1 MKNIDLSYFIGKNV
15 NVLLE
20 KADELFNQDLESKIH
35 AHKIY
40 SLLIEQIPNIYET
53 TNEHAFRGQLRKK
66 IWDCEKLFFWNERY
80 SSQAG
85 QDKIIKDV
93 FFNNKKNGFFIEI
106 GAYDGIMG
114 SNCYHFEKY
123 LNWDGIA
130 LEPSSIQFEK
140 LKKNRKCK
148 LFNDAISY
156 EVKEVEFMEVTEG
169 LTQMSGINNDSF
181 KRNINI
187 ISNNHASKM
196 RAINMK
202 TITFDQ
208 IVSKNTKIDYL
219 SVDIEGE
226 EMDLLNSIN
235 FNDYE
240 IKVISVENNIPK
252 TQNFKNFFDIKN
264 FTYYDRVGQDE
275 IFYNSNSNDNI
286 CISSC

>member
-1 MKNIDLSYFIGKNV
+1 MKNIDLSNFTGKNV

-40 SLLIEQIPNIYET
+40 SLLIEQIPNIYEI
-53 TNEHAFRGQLRKK
+53 TNEHAFRGHLRKK
-66 IWDCEKLFFWNERY
+66 IWDCEKFFFWNERY
-80 SSQAG
+80 SSQSG
-85 QDKIIKDV
+85 QDKIIKEV

-114 SNCYHFEKY
+114 SNCYYFEKY

-130 LEPSSIQFEK
+130 VEPSNIQFEK

-148 LFNDAISY
+148 VLNDAISN

-169 LTQMSGINNDSF
+169 LTQMSGINDDSF

-187 ISNNHASKM
+187 ISNNQGSKM
-196 RAINMK
+196 KATSIK

-219 SVDIEGE
+219 SIDIEGG
-226 EMDLLNSIN
+226 EMNLLNSIN
-235 FNDYE
+235 FSDYE

-252 TQNFKNFFDIKN
+252 TQNFKNFFDTKN

-275 IFYNSNSNDNI
+275 IFY
-286 CISSC
+286 SSKFFKF